1 MARLEGLLDTGV
13 LRRSLLIRT
22 LVVVALA
29 ATTAAAIFIGVT
41 LSLTQRQIEQQTQAS
56 LAELIESMSSM
67 ASIACF
73 TKDATLAKET
83 AESFIKNSNVMKVTI
98 TAFDRPLA
106 EAQRKGADRLKNNG
120 RAALQRAID
129 GPGRQCG
136 LKRQP
141 DLKRHRAALAIAEVD
156 EGLNAIPR
164 LASRQ

>member
-73 TKDATLAKET
+73 TSSSF
-83 AESFIKNSNVMKVTI
+83 AERN
-98 TAFDRPLA
+98 
-106 EAQRKGADRLKNNG
+106 RLIESAG
-120 RAALQRAID
+120 M
-129 GPGRQCG
+129 
-136 LKRQP
+136 
-141 DLKRHRAALAIAEVD
+141 
-156 EGLNAIPR
+156 
-164 LASRQ
+164 